1 MKKHILPIVTEFQ
14 ISGITID
21 ALLLNSTMK
30 KSEAKGKAKI
40 QRINNS
46 IQYLVLKIKGIDNN
60 HFNKNVNSLTTVM
73 AAHGMIMPDLMYY
86 LFKAYKLGEDNE
98 LREYLI
104 EIERKV
110 IIEEFIFRNYTDNV
124 IMKEYLAEYK
134 SH

>member
-1 MKKHILPIVTEFQ
+1 
-14 ISGITID
+14 
-21 ALLLNSTMK
+21 MK